1 MKNPIYYIGIL
12 TCGLALS
19 SCSSDYLTVSSDAS
33 QSTGVIFSTTDN
45 VKLAVNGLA
54 KMMTQQYMKTQH
66 YNGEGTIKTFYGNVQ
81 GNDYQRQYTSFS
93 AIAKM
98 QHLVNA
104 ESIYDYYPW
113 YYYYRIISN
122 ANTIIMEVDNA
133 AGSTA
138 EKEFLKAQALTYR
151 AYCYSMLVQLYS
163 KRWCDSNG
171 GQTRGVVLRV
181 DESKGDLPLSTL
193 GKCYEQIYADLD
205 NAIRL
210 FSESGRDRGQGVNY
224 LPNLNAAYAV
234 YTRAAI
240 NREDWQT
247 AAHYAQLPRQGYPLM
262 TNEEYM
268 SGFNTANREWIWS
281 VYSDESES
289 LEYCQFFAYEGSN
302 SNSTMCRL
310 RPASISKELYE
321 QIPATDLR
329 RNLFLNPQTDA
340 YNTATGVAG
349 SALAARARQTFGS
362 RLYSTSQILAYMQF
376 KNMAKALPGVGELNL
391 FRSSEMYL
399 IQAEADCHLEGKEN
413 EARQLLVELNR
424 TSGRDPEYT
433 CDKTGSDLLNEVR
446 LYNRIELWGE
456 GHDWFNYKRWRLPIV
471 RHTAAQGGSILTAFA
486 GTIQPDDYDG
496 WTWVIPQK
504 ETDYNSDILGT
515 E

>member
-1 MKNPIYYIGIL
+1 
-12 TCGLALS
+12 
-19 SCSSDYLTVSSDAS
+19 
-33 QSTGVIFSTTDN
+33 
-45 VKLAVNGLA
+45 
-54 KMMTQQYMKTQH
+54 
-66 YNGEGTIKTFYGNVQ
+66 
-81 GNDYQRQYTSFS
+81 
-93 AIAKM
+93 
-98 QHLVNA
+98 
-104 ESIYDYYPW
+104 
-113 YYYYRIISN
+113 
-122 ANTIIMEVDNA
+122 
-133 AGSTA
+133 
-138 EKEFLKAQALTYR
+138 
-151 AYCYSMLVQLYS
+151 
-163 KRWCDSNG
+163 
-171 GQTRGVVLRV
+171 
-181 DESKGDLPLSTL
+181 
-193 GKCYEQIYADLD
+193 
-205 NAIRL
+205 
-210 FSESGRDRGQGVNY
+210 
-224 LPNLNAAYAV
+224 
-234 YTRAAI
+234 
-240 NREDWQT
+240 
-247 AAHYAQLPRQGYPLM
+247 
-262 TNEEYM
+262 M

-289 LEYCQFFAYEGSN
+289 LEYFQFFAYEGSN

-456 GHDWFNYKRWRLPIV
+456 GFSYLDNLRLNTGIDRRGGGFDTNDVFNIPAGDPVLLFQIPESEYEYNKQITLAEQNTPGSV
-471 RHTAAQGGSILTAFA
+471 PTAV
-486 GTIQPDDYDG
+486 PD
-496 WTWVIPQK
+496 
-504 ETDYNSDILGT
+504 E
-515 E
+515 